1 MTFTSTN
8 WVHTTNDHNFFF
20 SRNWMP
26 SNNDL
31 YFNKLIGF
39 IYTTNDHNFFVSRNW
54 MPSKL
59 IMTFKR
65 TSWTQSINLDIG
77 LQFFLT
83 TKCHQ
88 EPKKIVCKTSCR
100 QLHAKIENVDN
111 WAVSHN
117 WLVVDN
123 LQFSHLVVYNS
134 YCRWCFPVLNGI

>member
-8 WVHTTNDHNFFF
+8 WVHTLNDHNFFF

-65 TSWTQSINLDIG
+65 ASWTQSINLDLGSNFYWQLNVIKN
-77 LQFFLT
+77 Q
-83 TKCHQ
+83 
-88 EPKKIVCKTSCR
+88 KKIVYKTSCR
-100 QLHAKIENVDN
+100 QLNAKIEKRRQLSSFPQL
-111 WAVSHN
+111 VSC
-117 WLVVDN
+117 WQLTIFAFSC
-123 LQFSHLVVYNS
+123 LQLLLQMMSS
-134 YCRWCFPVLNGI
+134 CS

>member
-65 TSWTQSINLDIG
+65 ASWTQSINLDIG
-77 LQFFLT
+77 LQFLLT

-88 EPKKIVCKTSCR
+88 EPKKIVYKTSCR
-100 QLHAKIENVDN
+100 QLNAKIEKR
-111 WAVSHN
+111 WQLSSFPQLVSCWQLTIFAFN
-117 WLVVDN
+117 C
-123 LQFSHLVVYNS
+123 LQLLLQMMSS
-134 YCRWCFPVLNGI
+134 CS